1 MATQLK
7 RTYDRYATEQNGS
20 TITNSHK
27 NYTVKMNS
35 VSQQMNKNKSHSY
48 TPPRE
53 TAIRAVSENPTARP
67 AMNSALRVY

>member
-48 TPPRE
+48 
-53 TAIRAVSENPTARP
+53 INIENIAE
-67 AMNSALRVY
+67 A